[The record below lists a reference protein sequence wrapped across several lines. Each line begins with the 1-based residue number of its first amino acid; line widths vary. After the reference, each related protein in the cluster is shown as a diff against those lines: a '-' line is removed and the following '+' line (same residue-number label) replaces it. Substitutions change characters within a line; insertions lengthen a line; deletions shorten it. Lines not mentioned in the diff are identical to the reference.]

1 MADLQIVP
9 FTFANGGG
17 NMSNLGVFGAQSGDR
32 INLVIGTVDETEPFA
47 TYTLVKLLPEE
58 DCVIRIGVDA
68 VAAAATGDPLKAG
81 IEVPRYVK
89 EGERISVIAA

>member
-9 FTFANGGG
+9 FAANAG
-17 NMSNLGVFGAQSGDR
+17 NLSGLGVFGGQSADR
-32 INLVIGTVDETEPFA
+32 IDLVIGTVAHTSPFA
-47 TYTLVKLLPEE
+47 SYVLVKLLPEA

-81 IEVPRYVK
+81 IEVPRFVK

>member
-9 FTFANGGG
+9 FAANAG
-17 NMSNLGVFGAQSGDR
+17 NLASLGVFGAQSGDR
-32 INLVIGTVDETEPFA
+32 IDKVIGSVVHTDPFT

-58 DCVIRIGVDA
+58 DCVIRIGVNA

>member
-9 FTFANGGG
+9 FAASAG
-17 NMSNLGVFGAQSGDR
+17 NLTSLGVFGAQSGDR
-32 INLVIGTVDETEPFA
+32 IDLVIGTVQNSNAFSG
-47 TYTLVKLLPEE
+47 YTLVKLLPEA
-58 DCVIRIGVDA
+58 DCVIRIGVNA
-68 VAAAATGDPLKAG
+68 VVAAATGDPLKAG